1 MMNRITVI
9 KSLCSLHASVS
20 KCKCLVKKSS
30 LYVLLKIT
38 PSLNMKMLNMTF
50 HRPLIMS
57 YSSDA
62 VQIVAACTALIYHKL
77 YIIV

>member
-9 KSLCSLHASVS
+9 KITLFFTPSVS

-38 PSLNMKMLNMTF
+38 PLNIKMLNMTF